1 MVRHLEGHLGL
12 RGSPR
17 LKDTVVMGRS
27 LPQRE
32 FGKGVCG
39 KGRPLLE

>member
-1 MVRHLEGHLGL
+1 MVRHREGHLL
-12 RGSPR
+12 RGSPC